1 MNIDDLDTFD
11 LVELLWRPET
21 TKKKLFNGDPARYLS
36 QEKYL
41 EYCRTQWHLI
51 AGHGDGHYVALRTTE
66 EMNALLDRLQSNDS
80 RAEIIASLKRGRPN
94 KNENEPPTDDAC
106 ENTINLAARL
116 LLMLKLGVVKGQA
129 IPRRCLSW
137 TEGSLGSFV
146 RDYFD
151 EAPRL
156 NCDHVRLPKAFN
168 AWSIDRI
175 GGIAIDFTNNLADH
189 LLLVEDDSKVLIFH
203 HASFL
208 ECQEG

>member
-1 MNIDDLDTFD
+1 MNLSKLDTFN

-21 TKKKLFNGDPARYLS
+21 NKKKLFNGDPARNLS

-41 EYCRTQWHLI
+41 EYCRSQWHLI
-51 AGHGDGHYVALRTTE
+51 AGHGDGQYVALRTAE
-66 EMNALLDRLQSNDS
+66 EMNDLIDRLGSNES
-80 RAEIIASLKRGRPN
+80 REEIIASLKQGGGLATDV
-94 KNENEPPTDDAC
+94 PPTDDAC
-106 ENTINLAARL
+106 ENTVNLAARL
-116 LLMLKLGVVKGQA
+116 LLMLKFGVVKGQA
-129 IPRRCLSW
+129 IPRRYLRW

-146 RDYFD
+146 HDYFD
-151 EAPRL
+151 EAPKL

-189 LLLVEDDSKVLIFH
+189 LLLVEDDSKVLIFP